1 MLFSKTRQK
10 NMNEKI
16 LKTANDWL
24 TSPYDKITQ
33 EKVKALIEKGGEELI
48 ESFYKE
54 LDFGTGGMRG
64 IMGVGPNRINKYT
77 IGKAT
82 QGLANTLI
90 SMHEGQD
97 VSVAIAYDCRNNS
110 NKLALNV
117 AEVLTANGIKAYLF
131 NSLRPTPELSF
142 AVRELGC
149 KGGVVITASHN
160 PKEYNGFKVY
170 GADGAQIV
178 SPFDTEL
185 INKVRALSIDEVNF
199 SVNKELIF
207 GLGDEIDNT
216 YLARLK
222 TLSLSP
228 EAIIKQKDLPIVF
241 TGIHGTGAVMVPKAL
256 KAFGFNNV
264 TTVASQ
270 DVIDGNFPTVH
281 SPNPE
286 EPAAL
291 EQAILLAEEKGAE
304 LVMGTDPDADRV
316 GIAIPNPEGEY
327 VLLNGNQ
334 TGSLLVNYLISRW
347 QELGKI
353 KGNEFVAKT
362 IVTTDLIDTIATTNK
377 VKVYNTL
384 TGFKHIGAI
393 IKKLE
398 GQEQFLGGGEE
409 SYGYLSGDFVRDKDA
424 VMSCALIAEMVAWA
438 KSSGKTLFNL
448 MEEMYMEHGFY
459 LEDLI
464 SITKQGRS
472 GQKEISKKMSD
483 LRKTPLKTIAGEEV
497 SKIIDYLES
506 EKTGLPKSN
515 VLQFITNKKTKV
527 TARPSGTEPKIK
539 YYFSVHEHLSSK
551 SEYLNT
557 KEKLIKKIA
566 KIQSEMNL

>member
-1 MLFSKTRQK
+1 MH
-10 NMNEKI
+10 EKS
-16 LKTANDWL
+16 LKTAKEWL
-24 TSPYDKITQ
+24 SSPYDKITQ
-33 EKVKALIEKGGEELI
+33 EKVKSLIEKGGEALI

-90 SMHEGQD
+90 GMYENQD

-185 INKVRALSIDEVNF
+185 INKVRTLSIEEVNF
-199 SVNKELIF
+199 SANQELMF
-207 GLGDEIDNT
+207 GLGEEMDNT

-241 TGIHGTGAVMVPKAL
+241 TGIHGTGVVMVPKAL

-270 DVIDGNFPTVH
+270 DTIDGSFPTVH

-291 EQAILLAEEKGAE
+291 EEAILLAKEKGAE

-334 TGSLLVNYLISRW
+334 TGSLLVNYLI
-347 QELGKI
+347 I
-353 KGNEFVAKT
+353 
-362 IVTTDLIDTIATTNK
+362 
-377 VKVYNTL
+377 
-384 TGFKHIGAI
+384 
-393 IKKLE
+393 
-398 GQEQFLGGGEE
+398 
-409 SYGYLSGDFVRDKDA
+409 
-424 VMSCALIAEMVAWA
+424 
-438 KSSGKTLFNL
+438 
-448 MEEMYMEHGFY
+448 
-459 LEDLI
+459 
-464 SITKQGRS
+464 
-472 GQKEISKKMSD
+472 
-483 LRKTPLKTIAGEEV
+483 
-497 SKIIDYLES
+497 
-506 EKTGLPKSN
+506 
-515 VLQFITNKKTKV
+515 
-527 TARPSGTEPKIK
+527 
-539 YYFSVHEHLSSK
+539 
-551 SEYLNT
+551 
-557 KEKLIKKIA
+557 
-566 KIQSEMNL
+566 

>member
-1 MLFSKTRQK
+1 MH
-10 NMNEKI
+10 EKS
-16 LKTANDWL
+16 LKTAKEWL
-24 TSPYDKITQ
+24 SSPYDKITQ
-33 EKVKALIEKGGEELI
+33 EKVKALIEQGGEELI

-54 LDFGTGGMRG
+54 MDFGTGGMRG
-64 IMGVGPNRINKYT
+64 LMGVGPNRINKYT

-90 SMHEGQD
+90 SMYENQD
-97 VSVAIAYDCRNNS
+97 VSVAIAHDCRNNS

-178 SPFDTEL
+178 SPFDAEL

-199 SVNKELIF
+199 NANKELIF
-207 GLGDEIDNT
+207 GLGDEMDNT

-291 EQAILLAEEKGAE
+291 EQAILLAKEKGAE

-334 TGSLLVNYLISRW
+334 TGSLLVNYLILRW
-347 QELGKI
+347 KELGKI

-362 IVTTDLIDTIATTNK
+362 IVTTDLIDTIATANK

-398 GQEQFLGGGEE
+398 GQEQFIGGGEE

-424 VMSCALIAEMVAWA
+424 VMSCALLAEMVAWA

-459 LEDLI
+459 LEDLV

-472 GQKEISKKMSD
+472 GQEEISEKMSD
-483 LRKTPLKTIAGEEV
+483 LRKTPPKTIADEEV
-497 SKIIDYLES
+497 LQVIDYLES
-506 EKTGLPKSN
+506 QQTGLPKSN
-515 VLQFITNKKTKV
+515 VLQFITNKGTKV

-539 YYFSVHEHLSSK
+539 YYFSVQEHLSSK
-551 SEYLNT
+551 TEYLST
-557 KEKLIKKIA
+557 KEKLTKKIA

>member
-1 MLFSKTRQK
+1 
-10 NMNEKI
+10 
-16 LKTANDWL
+16 
-24 TSPYDKITQ
+24 
-33 EKVKALIEKGGEELI
+33 
-48 ESFYKE
+48 
-54 LDFGTGGMRG
+54 MRG

-90 SMHEGQD
+90 SLHEGQE

-117 AEVLTANGIKAYLF
+117 AEVLTANGIKTYLF
-131 NSLRPTPELSF
+131 NSLRPTPQLSF

-178 SPFDTEL
+178 SPFDAEL
-185 INKVRALSIDEVNF
+185 INKVRNLSINDVNF
-199 SVNKELIF
+199 NANKGLIF
-207 GLGDEIDNT
+207 GLGEEMDSL
-216 YLARLK
+216 YLERLK

-228 EAIIKQKDLPIVF
+228 DSIKKQKDLPIVF
-241 TGIHGTGAVMVPKAL
+241 TGIHGTGSVIVPKAL
-256 KAFGFNNV
+256 KEFGFNNV
-264 TTVASQ
+264 MTVASQ
-270 DVIDGNFPTVH
+270 DIIDGNFPTVH

-291 EQAILLAEEKGAE
+291 EKAILLAKERGAE

-316 GIAIPNPEGEY
+316 GVAIPNPEGEY

-334 TGSLLVNYLISRW
+334 TGSLLVNYLMLRW
-347 QELGKI
+347 KELGKI
-353 KGNEFVAKT
+353 KGKEFVAKT
-362 IVTTDLIDTIATTNK
+362 IVTTDLIDTIASAYK

-398 GQEQFLGGGEE
+398 GKERFIGGGEE
-409 SYGYLSGDFVRDKDA
+409 SYGYLAGDFVRDKDA
-424 VMSCALIAEMVAWA
+424 VISCALIAEMVAWA
-438 KSSGKTLFNL
+438 KCSGKTLFNL
-448 MEEMYMEHGFY
+448 MEEMYITHGFY
-459 LEDLI
+459 LEDLL
-464 SITKQGRS
+464 SITKHGRL
-472 GQKEISKKMSD
+472 GQEEISKKMSS
-483 LRKTPLKTIAGEEV
+483 LRNNPPNRIAGEEV
-497 SKIIDYLES
+497 LRVIDYLEPQ
-506 EKTGLPKSN
+506 KTGLPQSN
-515 VLQFITNKKTKV
+515 VLQFVTNKGTKV

-539 YYFSVHEHLSSK
+539 YYFSVQQSLSCA
-551 SEYLNT
+551 SEYLNV
-557 KEKLIKKIA
+557 KEALVEKIA
-566 KIQSEMNL
+566 KIKSEMNLKQ

>member
-1 MLFSKTRQK
+1 MH
-10 NMNEKI
+10 EKS
-16 LKTANDWL
+16 LKTAKDWL

-33 EKVKALIEKGGEELI
+33 KKVKSLIEKGGEELI

-90 SMHEGQD
+90 SMHEVQD

-185 INKVRALSIDEVNF
+185 INKVRALSMDEVNF
-199 SVNKELIF
+199 NVNKDLIF
-207 GLGDEIDNT
+207 GLGDEMDNT
-216 YLARLK
+216 YLSRLK

-228 EAIIKQKDLPIVF
+228 EAIIKQKDLSIVF

-291 EQAILLAEEKGAE
+291 EQAILLAKEKGAE

-362 IVTTDLIDTIATTNK
+362 IVTTDLIDTIATANK

-398 GQEQFLGGGEE
+398 GKEQFIGGGEE
-409 SYGYLSGDFVRDKDA
+409 SYGYLSGDFVRDKDG
-424 VMSCALIAEMVAWA
+424 VMSCVLIAEMVAWA
-438 KSSGKTLFNL
+438 KTSGKTLFNL
-448 MEEMYMEHGFY
+448 MEEMYVEHGFY
-459 LEDLI
+459 LEDLT

-472 GQKEISKKMSD
+472 GQKAISKKMSE
-483 LRKTPLKTIAGEEV
+483 LRKTPPKTIADEEV
-497 SKIIDYLES
+497 LKVIDYLES
-506 EKTGLPKSN
+506 QKTGLPKSN
-515 VLQFITNKKTKV
+515 VLQFITNKGTKV

-539 YYFSVHEHLSSK
+539 YYFSVKEHLSSK
-551 SEYLNT
+551 SDYLSA
-557 KEKLIKKIA
+557 KEKMIKKIA
-566 KIQSEMNL
+566 KIKSEMNLL

>member
-1 MLFSKTRQK
+1 MY
-10 NMNEKI
+10 EKS
-16 LKTANDWL
+16 LKTAKDWL
-24 TSPYDKITQ
+24 KPPYDKITQ
-33 EKVKALIEKGGEELI
+33 EKVRYLIEKGGEDLI
-48 ESFYKE
+48 EPFYKE

-90 SMHEGQD
+90 SMHENQD

-131 NSLRPTPELSF
+131 KSLRPTPELSF

-185 INKVRALSIDEVNF
+185 INKVRTLSMDEVNF
-199 SVNKELIF
+199 NVNKELII
-207 GLGDEIDNT
+207 GLGDEMDRT

-241 TGIHGTGAVMVPKAL
+241 TGIHGAGVVMVPKAL

-270 DVIDGNFPTVH
+270 DVIDGNFSTVY

-291 EQAILLAEEKGAE
+291 EQAILLAKEKGAE

-334 TGSLLVNYLISRW
+334 TGALLVNYLISRW

-362 IVTTDLIDTIATTNK
+362 IVTTDLIDAIAAANK

-398 GQEQFLGGGEE
+398 GKEQFIGGGEE
-409 SYGYLSGDFVRDKDA
+409 SYGYLSGDFIRDKDA

-438 KSSGKTLFNL
+438 KSLGKTLFNI

-459 LEDLI
+459 FEDLI

-472 GQKEISKKMSD
+472 GQEEISEKMSR
-483 LRKTPLKTIAGEEV
+483 LRKAPPKTIAGEEV
-497 SKIIDYLES
+497 LRVIDYLEPQ
-506 EKTGLPKSN
+506 KTGLPKSN
-515 VLQFITNKKTKV
+515 VLQFITNKGTKV

-539 YYFSVHEHLSSK
+539 YYFSVKEGLSSK
-551 SEYLNT
+551 SEYLSI
-557 KEKLIKKIA
+557 KEKLTKKIA

>member
-1 MLFSKTRQK
+1 MH
-10 NMNEKI
+10 EKC
-16 LKTANDWL
+16 LETAKGWL
-24 TSPYDKITQ
+24 TSPYDKTTQ
-33 EKVKALIEKGGEELI
+33 KEVKALIEKGGEDLI
-48 ESFYKE
+48 EPFYKE

-82 QGLANTLI
+82 QGLANTLN
-90 SMHEGQD
+90 SMQEGHG

-149 KGGVVITASHN
+149 KAGVVITASHN

-170 GADGAQIV
+170 GEDGAQIV
-178 SPFDTEL
+178 SPFDAEL
-185 INKVRALSIDEVNF
+185 INKVRELSIAEVNF
-199 SVNKELIF
+199 NVNKELIF
-207 GLGDEIDNT
+207 SLGDEMDNT
-216 YLARLK
+216 YLERLK

-228 EAIIKQKDLPIVF
+228 KAIIKQKDLSIVF

-256 KAFGFNNV
+256 KVFGFNNV

-270 DVIDGNFPTVH
+270 DEIDGNFPTVH

-291 EQAILLAEEKGAE
+291 EQAILLAKEKGAE

-334 TGSLLVNYLISRW
+334 TGSLLVNYIISRW

-362 IVTTDLIDTIATTNK
+362 IVTTDLIDKIATANK

-398 GQEQFLGGGEE
+398 GQEQFIVGGEE

-438 KSSGKTLFNL
+438 KSSGKTLFNI

-472 GQKEISKKMSD
+472 GQEEISEKMRD
-483 LRKTPLKTIAGEEV
+483 LRNSPPKTIAGEEV
-497 SKIIDYLES
+497 LSFVDYLEPQ
-506 EKTGLPKSN
+506 KTGLPKSN
-515 VLQFITNKKTKV
+515 VLQFITNKGTKV

-539 YYFSVHEHLSSK
+539 YYFSVQEHLSSK
-551 SEYLNT
+551 SEYLTT
-557 KEKLIKKIA
+557 KERLTKKIA
-566 KIQSEMNL
+566 KIQSEMNLL

>member
-1 MLFSKTRQK
+1 MY
-10 NMNEKI
+10 EKSLTI
-16 LKTANDWL
+16 AKEWL
-24 TSPYDKITQ
+24 SPPYDETTQ
-33 EKVKALIEKGGEELI
+33 GRVKTLIEEGGEALI

-54 LDFGTGGMRG
+54 MDFGTGGMRG
-64 IMGVGPNRINKYT
+64 LMGVGPNRINKYT

-82 QGLANTLI
+82 QGLANALI
-90 SMHEGQD
+90 GMYSSQNI
-97 VSVAIAYDCRNNS
+97 SVAIAYDCRHNS
-110 NKLALNV
+110 NKFALSA
-117 AEVLTANGIKAYLF
+117 AEVLTANGIRVYLF

-178 SPFDTEL
+178 SPFDAEL
-185 INKVRALSIDEVNF
+185 INKVRGLSINDVNF
-199 SVNKELIF
+199 NANKELMI
-207 GLGDEIDNT
+207 GLGEDMDNA

-228 EAIIKQKDLPIVF
+228 GSIKEQKDLSIVF
-241 TGIHGTGAVMVPKAL
+241 TGIHGTGSVIVPKAL

-270 DVIDGNFPTVH
+270 DIIDGNFPTVH

-291 EQAILLAEEKGAE
+291 EKAILLAKEKGAE

-347 QELGKI
+347 VNKGSVKGK
-353 KGNEFVAKT
+353 EFVAKT
-362 IVTTDLIDTIATTNK
+362 IVTTDLIDAIATANK

-398 GQEQFLGGGEE
+398 GKEQFIGGGEE
-409 SYGYLSGDFVRDKDA
+409 SYGYLAGDFVRDKDA
-424 VMSCALIAEMVAWA
+424 VISCALIAEMVAWA
-438 KSSGKTLFNL
+438 KCSGKTLFNL
-448 MEEMYMEHGFY
+448 MEEMYMAHGFY
-459 LEDLI
+459 LEDLL

-472 GQKEISKKMSD
+472 GQEEISKKMSS
-483 LRKTPLKTIAGEEV
+483 LRKSPPTKIAGEEV
-497 SKIIDYLES
+497 LRVIDYLEPQ
-506 EKTGLPKSN
+506 KTGLPKSN
-515 VLQFITNKKTKV
+515 VLQFVTNKGTKV

-539 YYFSVHEHLSSK
+539 YYFSVQEKLSAR
-551 SEYLNT
+551 SEYLNV
-557 KEKLIKKIA
+557 KERLKEKIA
-566 KIQSEMNL
+566 KIQSEMNLKQ

>member
-1 MLFSKTRQK
+1 MYEKSLTVAK
-10 NMNEKI
+10 N
-16 LKTANDWL
+16 WL
-24 TSPYDKITQ
+24 NPPYDKITQ
-33 EKVKALIEKGGEELI
+33 EKVLKLIEGEREELV

-90 SMHEGQD
+90 GLHEGQE

-117 AEVLTANGIKAYLF
+117 AEVLTANGIKTYLF
-131 NSLRPTPELSF
+131 NSLRPTPQLSF

-178 SPFDTEL
+178 SPFDAEL
-185 INKVRALSIDEVNF
+185 INKVRNLSINDVNF
-199 SVNKELIF
+199 NANKGLIF
-207 GLGDEIDNT
+207 GLGEEMDSL
-216 YLARLK
+216 YLERLK

-228 EAIIKQKDLPIVF
+228 DSIKKQKDLPIVF
-241 TGIHGTGAVMVPKAL
+241 TGIHGTGSVIVPKAL

-264 TTVASQ
+264 MTVASQ
-270 DVIDGNFPTVH
+270 DIIDGNFPTVH

-291 EQAILLAEEKGAE
+291 EKAILLAKERGAE

-316 GIAIPNPEGEY
+316 GVAIPNPEGEY

-334 TGSLLVNYLISRW
+334 TGSLLVNYLMLRW
-347 QELGKI
+347 KELGKI
-353 KGNEFVAKT
+353 KGKEFVAKT
-362 IVTTDLIDTIATTNK
+362 IVTTDLIDTIASANK

-398 GQEQFLGGGEE
+398 GKERFIGGGEE
-409 SYGYLSGDFVRDKDA
+409 SYGYLAGDFVRDKDA
-424 VMSCALIAEMVAWA
+424 VISCTLIAEMVAWA
-438 KSSGKTLFNL
+438 KCSGKTLFNL
-448 MEEMYMEHGFY
+448 MEEMYITHGFY
-459 LEDLI
+459 LEDLL
-464 SITKQGRS
+464 SITKHGRL
-472 GQKEISKKMSD
+472 GQEEISKKMSS
-483 LRKTPLKTIAGEEV
+483 LRNNPPNRIAGEEV
-497 SKIIDYLES
+497 LRVIDYLEPQ
-506 EKTGLPKSN
+506 KTGLPQSN
-515 VLQFITNKKTKV
+515 VLQFVTNKGTKV

-539 YYFSVHEHLSSK
+539 YYFSVQQSLSCA
-551 SEYLNT
+551 SEYLNV
-557 KEKLIKKIA
+557 KEVLVEKIA
-566 KIQSEMNL
+566 KIKTEMNLKP